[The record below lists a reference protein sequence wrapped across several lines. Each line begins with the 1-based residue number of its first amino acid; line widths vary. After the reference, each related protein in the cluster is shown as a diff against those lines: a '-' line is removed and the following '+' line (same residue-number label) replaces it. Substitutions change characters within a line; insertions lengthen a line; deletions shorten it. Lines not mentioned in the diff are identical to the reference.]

1 MSTLKKTENNLGQDE
16 KVRSLWKQSV
26 IQFKH
31 NRLAVVGLVII
42 VLFIV
47 TILTTLAVDQIT
59 NYSFYNEYILKQ
71 DLSLRLA
78 KPSLA
83 HPFGCD
89 EFGRDLLLRILWGT
103 KLSFA
108 IGVVAIALSVIMGA
122 PFGMI
127 AAFYGGK
134 TDNAIMRVMDVL
146 LAVPYMLL
154 AMAIVAALGTSTF
167 NLLLALAVSGIAK
180 YARIARAAVLTVK
193 DSEFVE
199 AARAVGAGDL
209 HIILFHILPNCLAP
223 MIVQATIGVATA
235 ILDAAGLSFIGLG
248 IQPPIPDWGGMLSA
262 GRQYIRD
269 YWYIVT
275 FPGLMIM
282 MTIYSLN
289 LFGDG
294 LRDALDPRLKN

>member
-1 MSTLKKTENNLGQDE
+1 MEAEVKKNGLRVKRRQSQLKGIWRRLKKNKAAMLGLIVIILLIMCSVFAPFIAPYGYDDQLLSRRFIFPCKAFPFGTDNLGRDILSR
-16 KVRSLWKQSV
+16 VIYGSRISL
-26 IQFKH
+26 
-31 NRLAVVGLVII
+31 AVGLVSVSISVVFGTVLGSVAGYYGNVTDNIIMRAIDI
-42 VLFIV
+42 VLSIPS
-47 TILTTLAVDQIT
+47 ILLAISIAAMLGQGLFNLMI
-59 NYSFYNEYILKQ
+59 
-71 DLSLRLA
+71 
-78 KPSLA
+78 
-83 HPFGCD
+83 
-89 EFGRDLLLRILWGT
+89 
-103 KLSFA
+103 A
-108 IGVVAIALSVIMGA
+108 IGVSEIPRYARVVRAHILSV
-122 PFGMI
+122 
-127 AAFYGGK
+127 
-134 TDNAIMRVMDVL
+134 
-146 LAVPYMLL
+146 
-154 AMAIVAALGTSTF
+154 
-167 NLLLALAVSGIAK
+167 
-180 YARIARAAVLTVK
+180 K
-193 DSEFVE
+193 DQEFVE

>member
-1 MSTLKKTENNLGQDE
+1 MEAEVKKNGLRVKRRQSQLKGIWRRLKKNKAAMLGLIVIILLIMCSVFAPFIAPYGYDDQLLRRIFIFPCKAFPFGTDNLGRDILSR
-16 KVRSLWKQSV
+16 VIYGSRISL
-26 IQFKH
+26 
-31 NRLAVVGLVII
+31 AVGLVSVSISVVFGTVLGSVAGYYGNVTDNIIMRAIDI
-42 VLFIV
+42 VLSIPS
-47 TILTTLAVDQIT
+47 ILLAISIAAMLGQGLFNLMI
-59 NYSFYNEYILKQ
+59 
-71 DLSLRLA
+71 
-78 KPSLA
+78 
-83 HPFGCD
+83 
-89 EFGRDLLLRILWGT
+89 
-103 KLSFA
+103 A
-108 IGVVAIALSVIMGA
+108 IGVSEIPRYARVVRAQILSV
-122 PFGMI
+122 
-127 AAFYGGK
+127 
-134 TDNAIMRVMDVL
+134 
-146 LAVPYMLL
+146 
-154 AMAIVAALGTSTF
+154 
-167 NLLLALAVSGIAK
+167 
-180 YARIARAAVLTVK
+180 K
-193 DSEFVE
+193 DQEFVE

>member
-1 MSTLKKTENNLGQDE
+1 MLGLIVIILLIMCSVFAPFIAPYGYDDQLLSRRFIFPCKAFPFGTDNLGRDILSR
-16 KVRSLWKQSV
+16 VIYGSRISL
-26 IQFKH
+26 
-31 NRLAVVGLVII
+31 AVGLVSVSISVVFGTVLGSVAGYYGNVTDNIIMRAIDI
-42 VLFIV
+42 VLSIPS
-47 TILTTLAVDQIT
+47 ILLAISIAAMLGQGLFNLMI
-59 NYSFYNEYILKQ
+59 
-71 DLSLRLA
+71 
-78 KPSLA
+78 
-83 HPFGCD
+83 
-89 EFGRDLLLRILWGT
+89 
-103 KLSFA
+103 A
-108 IGVVAIALSVIMGA
+108 IGVSEIPRYARVVRAQILSV
-122 PFGMI
+122 
-127 AAFYGGK
+127 
-134 TDNAIMRVMDVL
+134 
-146 LAVPYMLL
+146 
-154 AMAIVAALGTSTF
+154 
-167 NLLLALAVSGIAK
+167 
-180 YARIARAAVLTVK
+180 K
-193 DSEFVE
+193 DQEFVE

>member
-1 MSTLKKTENNLGQDE
+1 MEAEVKKNGLRVKRRQSQLKGIWRRLKKNKAAMLGLIVIILLIMCSVFAPFIAPYGYDDQLLSRRFIFPCKAFPFGTDNLGRDILSR
-16 KVRSLWKQSV
+16 VIYGSRISL
-26 IQFKH
+26 
-31 NRLAVVGLVII
+31 AVGLVSVSISVVFGTVLGSVAGYYGNVTDNIIMRAIDI
-42 VLFIV
+42 VLSIPS
-47 TILTTLAVDQIT
+47 ILLAISIAAMLGQGLFNLMI
-59 NYSFYNEYILKQ
+59 
-71 DLSLRLA
+71 
-78 KPSLA
+78 
-83 HPFGCD
+83 
-89 EFGRDLLLRILWGT
+89 
-103 KLSFA
+103 A
-108 IGVVAIALSVIMGA
+108 IGVSEIPRYARVVRAQILSV
-122 PFGMI
+122 
-127 AAFYGGK
+127 
-134 TDNAIMRVMDVL
+134 
-146 LAVPYMLL
+146 
-154 AMAIVAALGTSTF
+154 
-167 NLLLALAVSGIAK
+167 
-180 YARIARAAVLTVK
+180 K
-193 DSEFVE
+193 DQEFVE

-262 GRQYIRD
+262 GRQYIWD

>member
-1 MSTLKKTENNLGQDE
+1 MEAEVKKNGLRVKRQQSQLKGIWRRLKKNKAAMLGLIVIILLIMCSVFAPFIAPYGYDDQLLSRRFIFPCKAFPFGTDNLGRDILSR
-16 KVRSLWKQSV
+16 VIYGSRISL
-26 IQFKH
+26 
-31 NRLAVVGLVII
+31 AVGLVSVSISVVFGTVLGSVAGYYGNVTDNIIMRAIDI
-42 VLFIV
+42 VLSIPS
-47 TILTTLAVDQIT
+47 ILLAISIAAMLGQGLFNLMI
-59 NYSFYNEYILKQ
+59 
-71 DLSLRLA
+71 
-78 KPSLA
+78 
-83 HPFGCD
+83 
-89 EFGRDLLLRILWGT
+89 
-103 KLSFA
+103 A
-108 IGVVAIALSVIMGA
+108 IGVSEIPRYARVVRAQILSV
-122 PFGMI
+122 
-127 AAFYGGK
+127 
-134 TDNAIMRVMDVL
+134 
-146 LAVPYMLL
+146 
-154 AMAIVAALGTSTF
+154 
-167 NLLLALAVSGIAK
+167 
-180 YARIARAAVLTVK
+180 K
-193 DSEFVE
+193 DQEFVE

>member
-1 MSTLKKTENNLGQDE
+1 MEAEVKKNGLRVKRRQSQLKGIWRRLKKNKAAMLGLIVIILLIMCSVFAPFIAPYGYDDQLLSRRFIFPCKAFPFGTDNLGRDILSR
-16 KVRSLWKQSV
+16 VIYGSRISL
-26 IQFKH
+26 
-31 NRLAVVGLVII
+31 AVGLVSVSISVVFGTVLGSVAGYYGNVTDNIIMRAIDI
-42 VLFIV
+42 VLSIPS
-47 TILTTLAVDQIT
+47 ILLAISIAAMLGQGLFNLMI
-59 NYSFYNEYILKQ
+59 
-71 DLSLRLA
+71 
-78 KPSLA
+78 
-83 HPFGCD
+83 
-89 EFGRDLLLRILWGT
+89 
-103 KLSFA
+103 A
-108 IGVVAIALSVIMGA
+108 IGVSEIPRYARVVRAQILSV
-122 PFGMI
+122 
-127 AAFYGGK
+127 
-134 TDNAIMRVMDVL
+134 
-146 LAVPYMLL
+146 
-154 AMAIVAALGTSTF
+154 
-167 NLLLALAVSGIAK
+167 
-180 YARIARAAVLTVK
+180 K
-193 DSEFVE
+193 DQEFVE

-269 YWYIVT
+269 YWSIVT

>member
-1 MSTLKKTENNLGQDE
+1 MEAEVKKNGLRVKRRQSQLKGIWRRLKKNKAAMLGLIVIILLIMCSVFAPFIAPYGYDDQLLSRRFIFPCKAFQFGTDNLGRDILSR
-16 KVRSLWKQSV
+16 VIYGSRISL
-26 IQFKH
+26 
-31 NRLAVVGLVII
+31 AVGLVSVSISVVFGTVLGSVAGYYGNVTDNIIMRAIDI
-42 VLFIV
+42 VLSIPS
-47 TILTTLAVDQIT
+47 ILLAISIAAMLGQGLFNLMI
-59 NYSFYNEYILKQ
+59 
-71 DLSLRLA
+71 
-78 KPSLA
+78 
-83 HPFGCD
+83 
-89 EFGRDLLLRILWGT
+89 
-103 KLSFA
+103 A
-108 IGVVAIALSVIMGA
+108 IGVSEIPRYARVVRAQILSV
-122 PFGMI
+122 
-127 AAFYGGK
+127 
-134 TDNAIMRVMDVL
+134 
-146 LAVPYMLL
+146 
-154 AMAIVAALGTSTF
+154 
-167 NLLLALAVSGIAK
+167 
-180 YARIARAAVLTVK
+180 K
-193 DSEFVE
+193 DQDFVE

>member
-1 MSTLKKTENNLGQDE
+1 MEAEVKKNGLRVKRRQSQLKGIWRRLKKNKAAMLGLIVIILLIMCSVFAPFIAPYGYDDQLLSRRFIFPCKAFPFGTDNLGRDILSR
-16 KVRSLWKQSV
+16 VIYGSRISL
-26 IQFKH
+26 
-31 NRLAVVGLVII
+31 AVGLVSVSISVVFGTVLGSVAGYYGNVTDNIIMRAIDI
-42 VLFIV
+42 VLSIPSILLAISIV
-47 TILTTLAVDQIT
+47 AMLGQGLFNLMI
-59 NYSFYNEYILKQ
+59 
-71 DLSLRLA
+71 
-78 KPSLA
+78 
-83 HPFGCD
+83 
-89 EFGRDLLLRILWGT
+89 
-103 KLSFA
+103 A
-108 IGVVAIALSVIMGA
+108 IGVSEIPRYARVVRAQILSV
-122 PFGMI
+122 
-127 AAFYGGK
+127 
-134 TDNAIMRVMDVL
+134 
-146 LAVPYMLL
+146 
-154 AMAIVAALGTSTF
+154 
-167 NLLLALAVSGIAK
+167 
-180 YARIARAAVLTVK
+180 K
-193 DSEFVE
+193 DQEFVE

>member
-1 MSTLKKTENNLGQDE
+1 MLAADVKKNGTGARKRQSQLKGIWRRLKKNKAAMLGLIVIILLIICAVLAPVIAPYGYDDQLLSRRFIFPCREFPFGTDNLGRDILSR
-16 KVRSLWKQSV
+16 VIYGSRISL
-26 IQFKH
+26 
-31 NRLAVVGLVII
+31 AVGLVSVSISVVFGTILGSIAGYYGNVLDNVIMRAIDI
-42 VLFIV
+42 VLSIPS
-47 TILTTLAVDQIT
+47 ILLAISIAAMLGQGLFNLMI
-59 NYSFYNEYILKQ
+59 
-71 DLSLRLA
+71 
-78 KPSLA
+78 
-83 HPFGCD
+83 
-89 EFGRDLLLRILWGT
+89 
-103 KLSFA
+103 A
-108 IGVVAIALSVIMGA
+108 IGVSEIPRYARVVRAQILSV
-122 PFGMI
+122 
-127 AAFYGGK
+127 
-134 TDNAIMRVMDVL
+134 
-146 LAVPYMLL
+146 
-154 AMAIVAALGTSTF
+154 
-167 NLLLALAVSGIAK
+167 
-180 YARIARAAVLTVK
+180 K
-193 DSEFVE
+193 DQEFVE
-199 AARAVGAGDL
+199 AARAVGASDF

>member
-1 MSTLKKTENNLGQDE
+1 MGTGIKKNGLSVKKRQSQLRGIWRRLRRNKAAMLGLIVIVLLILCSVFAPFIAPYGYDDQLLSRRFIFPCKEFPFGTDNLGRDILSR
-16 KVRSLWKQSV
+16 VIYGSRISL
-26 IQFKH
+26 
-31 NRLAVVGLVII
+31 AVGLVSVSISVVFGTILGSVAGYYGNVTDNVIMRAIDI
-42 VLFIV
+42 VLSIPS
-47 TILTTLAVDQIT
+47 ILLAISIAAMLGQGLFNLMI
-59 NYSFYNEYILKQ
+59 
-71 DLSLRLA
+71 
-78 KPSLA
+78 
-83 HPFGCD
+83 
-89 EFGRDLLLRILWGT
+89 
-103 KLSFA
+103 A
-108 IGVVAIALSVIMGA
+108 IGVSEIPRYARVVRAQILSV
-122 PFGMI
+122 
-127 AAFYGGK
+127 
-134 TDNAIMRVMDVL
+134 
-146 LAVPYMLL
+146 
-154 AMAIVAALGTSTF
+154 
-167 NLLLALAVSGIAK
+167 
-180 YARIARAAVLTVK
+180 K
-193 DSEFVE
+193 DQEFVE

>member
-1 MSTLKKTENNLGQDE
+1 MEAEVKKNGLRVKRRQSQLKGIWRRLKKNKAAMLGLIVIILLIMCSVFAPFIAPYGYDDQLLSRRFIFPCKAFPFGTDNLGRDILSR
-16 KVRSLWKQSV
+16 VIYGSRISL
-26 IQFKH
+26 
-31 NRLAVVGLVII
+31 AVGLVSVSISVVFGTVLGSVAGYYGNVTDNIIMRAIDI
-42 VLFIV
+42 VLSIPS
-47 TILTTLAVDQIT
+47 ILLAISIAAMLGQGLFNLMI
-59 NYSFYNEYILKQ
+59 
-71 DLSLRLA
+71 
-78 KPSLA
+78 
-83 HPFGCD
+83 
-89 EFGRDLLLRILWGT
+89 
-103 KLSFA
+103 A
-108 IGVVAIALSVIMGA
+108 IGVSEIPRYARVVRAQILSV
-122 PFGMI
+122 
-127 AAFYGGK
+127 K
-134 TDNAIMRVMDVL
+134 
-146 LAVPYMLL
+146 
-154 AMAIVAALGTSTF
+154 
-167 NLLLALAVSGIAK
+167 
-180 YARIARAAVLTVK
+180 
-193 DSEFVE
+193 E

>member
-1 MSTLKKTENNLGQDE
+1 VLEAEVKKNGLRVKRQQSQLKGIWRRLKKNKAAMLGLIVIILLIMCSVFAPFIAPYGYDDQLLSRRFIFPCKAFPFGTDNLGRDILSR
-16 KVRSLWKQSV
+16 VIYGSRISL
-26 IQFKH
+26 
-31 NRLAVVGLVII
+31 AVGLVSVSISVVFGTVLGSVAGYYGNVTDNIIMRAIDI
-42 VLFIV
+42 VLSIPS
-47 TILTTLAVDQIT
+47 ILLAISIAAMLGQGLFNLMI
-59 NYSFYNEYILKQ
+59 
-71 DLSLRLA
+71 
-78 KPSLA
+78 
-83 HPFGCD
+83 
-89 EFGRDLLLRILWGT
+89 
-103 KLSFA
+103 A
-108 IGVVAIALSVIMGA
+108 IGVSEIPRYARVVRAQILSV
-122 PFGMI
+122 
-127 AAFYGGK
+127 
-134 TDNAIMRVMDVL
+134 
-146 LAVPYMLL
+146 
-154 AMAIVAALGTSTF
+154 
-167 NLLLALAVSGIAK
+167 
-180 YARIARAAVLTVK
+180 K
-193 DSEFVE
+193 DQEFVE

>member
-1 MSTLKKTENNLGQDE
+1 VLEAEVKKNGLRVKRRQSQLKGIWRRLKKNKAAMLGLIVIILLIMCSVFAPFIAPYGYDDQLLSRRFIFPCKAFPFGTDNLGRDILSR
-16 KVRSLWKQSV
+16 VIYGSRISL
-26 IQFKH
+26 
-31 NRLAVVGLVII
+31 AVGLVSVSISVVFGTVLGSVAGYYGNVTDNIIMRAIDI
-42 VLFIV
+42 VLSIPS
-47 TILTTLAVDQIT
+47 ILLAISIAAMLGQGLFNLMI
-59 NYSFYNEYILKQ
+59 
-71 DLSLRLA
+71 
-78 KPSLA
+78 
-83 HPFGCD
+83 
-89 EFGRDLLLRILWGT
+89 
-103 KLSFA
+103 A
-108 IGVVAIALSVIMGA
+108 IGVSEIPRYARVVRAQILSV
-122 PFGMI
+122 
-127 AAFYGGK
+127 
-134 TDNAIMRVMDVL
+134 
-146 LAVPYMLL
+146 
-154 AMAIVAALGTSTF
+154 
-167 NLLLALAVSGIAK
+167 
-180 YARIARAAVLTVK
+180 K
-193 DSEFVE
+193 DQEFVE

>member
-1 MSTLKKTENNLGQDE
+1 MEAEVKKNGLRVKRRQSQLKGIWRRLKKNKAAMLGLIVIILLIMCSVFAPFIAPYGYDDQLLSRRFIFPCKAFPFGTDNLGRDILSR
-16 KVRSLWKQSV
+16 VIYGSRISL
-26 IQFKH
+26 
-31 NRLAVVGLVII
+31 AVGLVSVSISVVFGTVLGSVAGYYGNVTDNIIMRAIDI
-42 VLFIV
+42 VLSIPS
-47 TILTTLAVDQIT
+47 ILLAISIAAMLGQGLFNLMI
-59 NYSFYNEYILKQ
+59 
-71 DLSLRLA
+71 
-78 KPSLA
+78 
-83 HPFGCD
+83 
-89 EFGRDLLLRILWGT
+89 
-103 KLSFA
+103 A
-108 IGVVAIALSVIMGA
+108 IGVSEI
-122 PFGMI
+122 P
-127 AAFYGGK
+127 
-134 TDNAIMRVMDVL
+134 R
-146 LAVPYMLL
+146 
-154 AMAIVAALGTSTF
+154 
-167 NLLLALAVSGIAK
+167 
-180 YARIARAAVLTVK
+180 YARVVRAQILLVK
-193 DSEFVE
+193 DQEFVE

>member
-1 MSTLKKTENNLGQDE
+1 MEAEVKKNGLRVKRRQSQLKGIWRRLKKNKAAMLGLIVIILLIMCSVFAPFIAPYGYDDQLLSRRFIFPCKAFPFGTDNLGRDILSR
-16 KVRSLWKQSV
+16 VIYGSRISL
-26 IQFKH
+26 
-31 NRLAVVGLVII
+31 AVGLVSVSISVVFGTVLGSVAGYYGNVTDNIIMRAIDI
-42 VLFIV
+42 VLSIPS
-47 TILTTLAVDQIT
+47 ILLA
-59 NYSFYNEYILKQ
+59 
-71 DLSLRLA
+71 LSIAAMLGQGLFN
-78 KPSLA
+78 LM
-83 HPFGCD
+83 
-89 EFGRDLLLRILWGT
+89 I
-103 KLSFA
+103 A
-108 IGVVAIALSVIMGA
+108 IGVSEIPRYARVVRAQILSV
-122 PFGMI
+122 
-127 AAFYGGK
+127 
-134 TDNAIMRVMDVL
+134 
-146 LAVPYMLL
+146 
-154 AMAIVAALGTSTF
+154 
-167 NLLLALAVSGIAK
+167 
-180 YARIARAAVLTVK
+180 K
-193 DSEFVE
+193 DQEFVE

>member
-1 MSTLKKTENNLGQDE
+1 MEAEVKKNGLRVKRRQSQLKGIWRRLKKNKAAMLGLIVIILLIMCSVFAPFIAPYGYDDQLLSRRFIFPCKAFPFGTDNLGRDILSR
-16 KVRSLWKQSV
+16 VIYGSRISL
-26 IQFKH
+26 
-31 NRLAVVGLVII
+31 AVGLVSVSISVVFGTVLGSVAGYYGNVTDNIIMRAIDI
-42 VLFIV
+42 VLSIPS
-47 TILTTLAVDQIT
+47 ILLAISIAAMLGQGLFNLMI
-59 NYSFYNEYILKQ
+59 
-71 DLSLRLA
+71 
-78 KPSLA
+78 
-83 HPFGCD
+83 
-89 EFGRDLLLRILWGT
+89 
-103 KLSFA
+103 A
-108 IGVVAIALSVIMGA
+108 IGVSEIPRYARVGRAQILSV
-122 PFGMI
+122 
-127 AAFYGGK
+127 
-134 TDNAIMRVMDVL
+134 
-146 LAVPYMLL
+146 
-154 AMAIVAALGTSTF
+154 
-167 NLLLALAVSGIAK
+167 
-180 YARIARAAVLTVK
+180 K
-193 DSEFVE
+193 DQEFVE

-248 IQPPIPDWGGMLSA
+248 LQPPIPDWGGMLSA

>member
-1 MSTLKKTENNLGQDE
+1 MEAEVKKNGLRVKRRQSQLKGIWRRLKKNKAAMLGLIVIILLIMCSVFAPFIAPYGYDDQLLSRRFIFPCKAFPFGTDNLGRDILSR
-16 KVRSLWKQSV
+16 VIYGSRISL
-26 IQFKH
+26 
-31 NRLAVVGLVII
+31 AVGLVSVSISVVFGTVLGSVAGYYGNVTDNIIMRAIDI
-42 VLFIV
+42 VLSIPS
-47 TILTTLAVDQIT
+47 ILLAISIAAMLGQGLFNLRYARVVRAQI
-59 NYSFYNEYILKQ
+59 
-71 DLSLRLA
+71 
-78 KPSLA
+78 
-83 HPFGCD
+83 
-89 EFGRDLLLRILWGT
+89 
-103 KLSFA
+103 
-108 IGVVAIALSVIMGA
+108 LSV
-122 PFGMI
+122 
-127 AAFYGGK
+127 
-134 TDNAIMRVMDVL
+134 
-146 LAVPYMLL
+146 
-154 AMAIVAALGTSTF
+154 
-167 NLLLALAVSGIAK
+167 
-180 YARIARAAVLTVK
+180 K
-193 DSEFVE
+193 DQEFVE

>member
-1 MSTLKKTENNLGQDE
+1 MEAEVKKNGLRVKRRQSQLKGIWRRLKKNKAAMLGLIVIILLIMCSVFAPFIAPYGYDDQLLSRRFIFPCKAFPFGTDNLGRDILSR
-16 KVRSLWKQSV
+16 VIYGSRISL
-26 IQFKH
+26 
-31 NRLAVVGLVII
+31 AVGLVSVSISVVFGTVLGSVAGYYGNVTDNIIMRAIDI
-42 VLFIV
+42 VLSIPS
-47 TILTTLAVDQIT
+47 ILLAISIAAMLGQGLFNLMI
-59 NYSFYNEYILKQ
+59 
-71 DLSLRLA
+71 
-78 KPSLA
+78 
-83 HPFGCD
+83 
-89 EFGRDLLLRILWGT
+89 
-103 KLSFA
+103 A
-108 IGVVAIALSVIMGA
+108 IGVSEIPRYARVVRAQILSV
-122 PFGMI
+122 
-127 AAFYGGK
+127 
-134 TDNAIMRVMDVL
+134 
-146 LAVPYMLL
+146 
-154 AMAIVAALGTSTF
+154 
-167 NLLLALAVSGIAK
+167 
-180 YARIARAAVLTVK
+180 K
-193 DSEFVE
+193 DQEFVE

>member
-1 MSTLKKTENNLGQDE
+1 MRAIDIVLSIPSILLAISIAAMLGQ
-16 KVRSLWKQSV
+16 
-26 IQFKH
+26 
-31 NRLAVVGLVII
+31 GLFNLMI
-42 VLFIV
+42 
-47 TILTTLAVDQIT
+47 
-59 NYSFYNEYILKQ
+59 
-71 DLSLRLA
+71 
-78 KPSLA
+78 
-83 HPFGCD
+83 
-89 EFGRDLLLRILWGT
+89 
-103 KLSFA
+103 A
-108 IGVVAIALSVIMGA
+108 IGVSEIPRYARVVRAQILSV
-122 PFGMI
+122 
-127 AAFYGGK
+127 
-134 TDNAIMRVMDVL
+134 
-146 LAVPYMLL
+146 
-154 AMAIVAALGTSTF
+154 
-167 NLLLALAVSGIAK
+167 
-180 YARIARAAVLTVK
+180 K
-193 DSEFVE
+193 DQEFVE

>member
-1 MSTLKKTENNLGQDE
+1 MEAEVKKNGLRVKRRQSQLKGIWRRLKKNKAAMLGLIVIILLIMCSVFAPFIAPYGYDDQLLSRRFIFPCKAFPFGTDNLGRDILSR
-16 KVRSLWKQSV
+16 VIYGSRISL
-26 IQFKH
+26 
-31 NRLAVVGLVII
+31 AVGLVSVSISVVFGTILGSVAGYYGNVTDNIIMRAIDI
-42 VLFIV
+42 VLSIPS
-47 TILTTLAVDQIT
+47 ILLAISIAAMLGQGLFNLMI
-59 NYSFYNEYILKQ
+59 
-71 DLSLRLA
+71 
-78 KPSLA
+78 
-83 HPFGCD
+83 
-89 EFGRDLLLRILWGT
+89 
-103 KLSFA
+103 A
-108 IGVVAIALSVIMGA
+108 IGVSEIPRYARVVRAQILSV
-122 PFGMI
+122 
-127 AAFYGGK
+127 
-134 TDNAIMRVMDVL
+134 
-146 LAVPYMLL
+146 
-154 AMAIVAALGTSTF
+154 
-167 NLLLALAVSGIAK
+167 
-180 YARIARAAVLTVK
+180 K
-193 DSEFVE
+193 DQEFVE

>member
-1 MSTLKKTENNLGQDE
+1 MEAEVKKNGLRVKRRQSQLKGIWRRLKKNKAAMLGLIVIILLIMCSVFAPFIAPYGYDDQLLSRRFIFPCKAFPFGTDNLGRDILSR
-16 KVRSLWKQSV
+16 VIYGSRISL
-26 IQFKH
+26 
-31 NRLAVVGLVII
+31 AVGLVSVSISVVFGTVLGSVAGYYGNVTDNIIMRAIDI
-42 VLFIV
+42 VLSIPS
-47 TILTTLAVDQIT
+47 ILLAISIAAMLGQGLFNLMI
-59 NYSFYNEYILKQ
+59 
-71 DLSLRLA
+71 
-78 KPSLA
+78 
-83 HPFGCD
+83 
-89 EFGRDLLLRILWGT
+89 
-103 KLSFA
+103 A
-108 IGVVAIALSVIMGA
+108 IGVSEIPRYARVVRAQILSV
-122 PFGMI
+122 
-127 AAFYGGK
+127 
-134 TDNAIMRVMDVL
+134 
-146 LAVPYMLL
+146 
-154 AMAIVAALGTSTF
+154 
-167 NLLLALAVSGIAK
+167 
-180 YARIARAAVLTVK
+180 K
-193 DSEFVE
+193 DQEFVE

-282 MTIYSLN
+282 MTLYSLN

>member
-1 MSTLKKTENNLGQDE
+1 MEAEVKKNGLRVKRRQSQLKGIWRRLKKNKAAMLGLIVIILLIMCSVFAPFIAPYGYDDQLLSRRFIFPCKAFPFGTDNLGRDILSR
-16 KVRSLWKQSV
+16 VIYGSRISL
-26 IQFKH
+26 
-31 NRLAVVGLVII
+31 AVGLVSVSISVVFGTVLGSVAGYYGNVTDNIIMRAIDI
-42 VLFIV
+42 VLSIPS
-47 TILTTLAVDQIT
+47 ILLAISIAAMLGQGLFNLMI
-59 NYSFYNEYILKQ
+59 S
-71 DLSLRLA
+71 
-78 KPSLA
+78 
-83 HPFGCD
+83 
-89 EFGRDLLLRILWGT
+89 
-103 KLSFA
+103 
-108 IGVVAIALSVIMGA
+108 IGVSEIPRYARVVRAQILSV
-122 PFGMI
+122 
-127 AAFYGGK
+127 
-134 TDNAIMRVMDVL
+134 
-146 LAVPYMLL
+146 
-154 AMAIVAALGTSTF
+154 
-167 NLLLALAVSGIAK
+167 
-180 YARIARAAVLTVK
+180 K
-193 DSEFVE
+193 DQEFVE

>member
-1 MSTLKKTENNLGQDE
+1 MLEAEVKKNGLRVKRRQSQLKGIWRRLKKNKAAMLGLIVIILLIMCSVFAPFIAPYGYDDQLLSRRFIFPCKAFPFGTDNLGRDILSR
-16 KVRSLWKQSV
+16 VIYGSRISL
-26 IQFKH
+26 
-31 NRLAVVGLVII
+31 AVGLVSVSISVVFGTVLGSVAGYYGNVTDNIIMRAIDI
-42 VLFIV
+42 VLSIPS
-47 TILTTLAVDQIT
+47 ILLAISIAAMLGQGLFNLMI
-59 NYSFYNEYILKQ
+59 
-71 DLSLRLA
+71 
-78 KPSLA
+78 
-83 HPFGCD
+83 
-89 EFGRDLLLRILWGT
+89 
-103 KLSFA
+103 A
-108 IGVVAIALSVIMGA
+108 IGVSEIPRYARVVRAQILSV
-122 PFGMI
+122 
-127 AAFYGGK
+127 
-134 TDNAIMRVMDVL
+134 
-146 LAVPYMLL
+146 
-154 AMAIVAALGTSTF
+154 
-167 NLLLALAVSGIAK
+167 
-180 YARIARAAVLTVK
+180 K
-193 DSEFVE
+193 DQEFVE